1 MDDLEQVWGKVDE
14 YIKDKL
20 MAKDDVL
27 EQTLI
32 KNKQAGLPEIDVSPA
47 QGKLLYL
54 LAKTK
59 GAKRILEIGTLGGY
73 STIWLARALESGGE
87 LMTLEAV
94 SHHAETAQ
102 QNIDR
107 AGLAERVT
115 ILQGKALDTL
125 SQLKEQDTLPF
136 DLIFIDADKPN
147 NPQYLKWALHFSK
160 KGTVIIA
167 DNVVRNGAVL
177 HASDQDERVK
187 GTREFF
193 DLLKQE
199 SRIEATA
206 IQTVG
211 EKGYDGFIYGIVK

>member
-1 MDDLEQVWGKVDE
+1 LEQVWGKVDE

-73 STIWLARALESGGE
+73 STIWLARALEADGE

-94 SHHAETAQ
+94 RHHAETAQ

-147 NPQYLKWALHFSK
+147 NPKYLKWALHFSK

>member
-1 MDDLEQVWGKVDE
+1 MKQVWGKVDE

-54 LAKTK
+54 LAKTR

-73 STIWLARALESGGE
+73 STIWLARALESDGE

-193 DLLKQE
+193 NLLKQE

>member
-1 MDDLEQVWGKVDE
+1 MDNLEQVWGKVDE

-73 STIWLARALESGGE
+73 STIWLARALEADGE

-94 SHHAETAQ
+94 RHHAETAQ

-125 SQLKEQDTLPF
+125 SQLKEQDALPF

-211 EKGYDGFIYGIVK
+211 EKGYDGFVYGIVK

>member
-1 MDDLEQVWGKVDE
+1 MEQVWGKVDE

-73 STIWLARALESGGE
+73 STIWLARALEEDGE
-87 LMTLEAV
+87 LLTLEAV
-94 SHHAETAQ
+94 SHHAETAL

>member
-73 STIWLARALESGGE
+73 STIWLARALESDGE

-102 QNIDR
+102 QNIHR

-211 EKGYDGFIYGIVK
+211 EKGYDGFVYGIVK

>member
-1 MDDLEQVWGKVDE
+1 MDEMEQVWGKVDE

-27 EQTLI
+27 EQALT

-47 QGKLLYL
+47 QGKMLYL

-73 STIWLARALESGGE
+73 STIWLARALEADGE
-87 LMTLEAV
+87 LITLEAV
-94 SHHAETAQ
+94 SHHVETAQ

-115 ILQGKALDTL
+115 IFQGKALDTL
-125 SQLKEQDTLPF
+125 SQLKEQDALPF

-147 NPQYLKWALHFSK
+147 NPKYLKWALHFSK

-199 SRIEATA
+199 PRIEATA

-211 EKGYDGFIYGIVK
+211 EKGYDGFVYGIVK

>member
-1 MDDLEQVWGKVDE
+1 MKQVWEKVDE
-14 YIKDKL
+14 YITDKL
-20 MAKDDVL
+20 IPKDDVL
-27 EQTLI
+27 EQALTH
-32 KNKQAGLPEIDVSPA
+32 NKQAGLPEIDVSPA
-47 QGKLLYL
+47 QGKMLYL

-59 GAKRILEIGTLGGY
+59 NAKRILEIGTLGGY
-73 STIWLARALESGGE
+73 STIWLARALEEDGDGE
-87 LMTLEAV
+87 LITLEAV
-94 SHHAETAQ
+94 SHHVQIAQ
-102 QNIDR
+102 QNISR
-107 AGLAERVT
+107 AGLSERVS

-125 SQLKEQDTLPF
+125 PQLKERGVLPF

-147 NPQYLKWALHFSK
+147 NPKYLKWALHFSK

-177 HASDQDERVK
+177 HDSDEDERVQ

-193 DLLKQE
+193 NLLKQE

-211 EKGYDGFIYGIVK
+211 EKGYDGFVYGIVK

>member
-1 MDDLEQVWGKVDE
+1 MDNLEQVWGKVDE

-73 STIWLARALESGGE
+73 STIWLARALEEDGE
-87 LMTLEAV
+87 LLTLEAV

-147 NPQYLKWALHFSK
+147 NPQYLKWALYFSK

>member
-1 MDDLEQVWGKVDE
+1 MEQVWGKVDE

-73 STIWLARALESGGE
+73 STIWLARALEADGE

-125 SQLKEQDTLPF
+125 SQLKEQDALPF

-211 EKGYDGFIYGIVK
+211 EKGYDGFVYGIVK

>member
-73 STIWLARALESGGE
+73 STIWLARALEEDGE
-87 LMTLEAV
+87 LLTLEAV
-94 SHHAETAQ
+94 SHHAETAL

>member
-1 MDDLEQVWGKVDE
+1 MDNLEQVWGKVDE

-73 STIWLARALESGGE
+73 STIWLARALESDGE

-211 EKGYDGFIYGIVK
+211 EKGYDGFVYGIVK

>member
-54 LAKTK
+54 LAKNK

-73 STIWLARALESGGE
+73 STIWLARALEADGE

-211 EKGYDGFIYGIVK
+211 EKGYDGFVYGIVK